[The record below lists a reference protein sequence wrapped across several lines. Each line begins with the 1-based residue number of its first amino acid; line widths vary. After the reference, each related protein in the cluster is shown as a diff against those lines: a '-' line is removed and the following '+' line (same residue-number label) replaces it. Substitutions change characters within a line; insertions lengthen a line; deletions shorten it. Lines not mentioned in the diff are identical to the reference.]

1 VLLVASLSDVAVIEL
16 EKKLNI
22 KFNDLILYDDID
34 QIYLIEK
41 SINKKLNFSINN
53 MNRIKT
59 MEEINNKLDKI
70 CK

>member
-1 VLLVASLSDVAVIEL
+1 MASLSDVAVIEL